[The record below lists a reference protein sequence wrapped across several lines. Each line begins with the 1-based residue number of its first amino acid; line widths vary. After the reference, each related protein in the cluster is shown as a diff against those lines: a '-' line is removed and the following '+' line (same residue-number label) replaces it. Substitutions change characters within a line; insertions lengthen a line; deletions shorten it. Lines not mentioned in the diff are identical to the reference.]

1 MMPAREQASLFSSR
15 PRVRAPK
22 NQKTTETLSPAD
34 LQRQISAHFPR

>member
-22 NQKTTETLSPAD
+22 NQKTTETLSRAD
-34 LQRQISAHFPR
+34 LPRQTSARVPR